1 MIQYA
6 YIETQN
12 AAYLLRKVN
21 LTVITNVVFDF
32 GQVLV
37 RFEPEYMCG
46 RYVCDENDLKLLSD
60 VIFDRLY
67 WDRLDAGTISDEE
80 LISCVKERIPQRLH
94 AVAEK
99 IYFNW
104 IYNLPEIDGMRR
116 AIDICRER
124 GFGVYL
130 LSNIS
135 EYFAAR
141 YKEIPIL
148 EGFDGYVFSALAGCT
163 KPSAD
168 IFKHLCDKFDLT
180 PEQTLFVDDSI
191 KNINGA
197 DKFGIIAYHFTG
209 DAEELCSYLSS
220 LPKVK

>member
-1 MIQYA
+1 MI
-6 YIETQN
+6 
-12 AAYLLRKVN
+12 K
-21 LTVITNVVFDF
+21 NVVFDF

-37 RFEPEYMCG
+37 RFEPEYMCS
-46 RYVCDENDLKLLSD
+46 RYVSDGEDIKLLSE

-80 LISCVKERIPQRLH
+80 LILRVKERIPERLH

-99 IYFNW
+99 IYYNW
-104 IYNLPEIDGMRR
+104 IYNLPETEGMRR
-116 AIDICRER
+116 AIEICRER

-135 EYFAAR
+135 KYFADR

-148 EGFDGYVFSALAGCT
+148 EGFDGYVFSASAGCT
-163 KPSAD
+163 KPSRE
-168 IFKHLCDKFDLT
+168 IFSHLCDKFDLT
-180 PEQTLFVDDSI
+180 PCETLFVDDSI

-197 DKFGIIAYHFTG
+197 DKFGIVAYHFLG
-209 DAEELCSYLSS
+209 NADELCSYLSS
-220 LPKVK
+220 LPRVK